1 MLDLSTFENFD
12 NDWEKFAHE
21 HGTLFQGLI
30 VLNKCQTIL
39 EVGVATAE
47 TTKLL
52 CQAGKVVGGKV
63 YGYDCW
69 AQHGL
74 ANQFSANCTLEKC
87 EEKLKNAGFDNFE
100 LTKMDLSGPEF
111 ANLVKTK
118 HPQVDFAF
126 IDACHSY
133 YGVSNDFW
141 AVYPSLKPGGIVA
154 FHDTL
159 ACDGCREFV
168 IDLRTKFY
176 DGTYDIVEFPYANGN
191 HRTGVSILVKRSFA
205 ILQNQL
211 PILDV
216 CNLTNTNQEIYA
228 KERNFYNN
236 EVNRAA
242 MRFKLS

>member
-1 MLDLSTFENFD
+1 MLDSNSFSNFEN
-12 NDWEKFAHE
+12 DWAKFAAE

-30 VLNKCQTIL
+30 VLNKCKTVVEI
-39 EVGVATAE
+39 GVATAE

-52 CQAGKVVGGKV
+52 CQAASLVGGTV

-74 ANQFSANCTLEKC
+74 MNQFSANSTLEAC
-87 EEKLKNAGFDNFE
+87 EEKLRSSGFDNFE
-100 LTKMDLSGPEF
+100 LTKIDLSGSDF

-118 HPQVDFAF
+118 HPRIDFAF
-126 IDACHSY
+126 VDACHSY

-141 AVYPSLKPGGIVA
+141 AIYPSLGPGSIVA

-191 HRTGVSILVKRSFA
+191 HRTGVSVLVKRSFA
-205 ILQNQL
+205 ILQNEL

-216 CNLTNTNQEIYA
+216 CNMRNTNDIIYA
-228 KERNFYNN
+228 KERDFYNY
-236 EVNRAA
+236 EVNRTST
-242 MRFKLS
+242 RFKV